1 MLIMNI
7 FFFFIIG
14 FLMMILSL
22 IFLYLKMSLL
32 MEWVFM
38 FINSMNME
46 FIIYLDWISLMFLS
60 LVLTISSFVMMYS
73 LKYMEGDKYMDRFF
87 LLLMMFVLSMLF
99 LIVCPNIMG
108 LLLGWDGLGLISYC
122 LVIYYQNI
130 KSFNS
135 GMITVLLNRV
145 GDVGILMM
153 ISLLVILGSWNMMF
167 YEVEFF
173 LLSLLMVMSAFTK
186 SAQLPFSVW
195 LPLAMAAPTPV
206 SSLVHSSTLVTA
218 GVYLVMRYNY
228 FLMDNNIMELM
239 LFISSSTMFM
249 SGLMANFEFDLK
261 KIIALSTLSQLG
273 LMMSILSLGKVDLGF
288 MHLVIH
294 ALFKSLLFMCSGI
307 LIHQM
312 NNNQDIRFMGSLIS
326 YYPFVSVVFF
336 ISLLSLCGFPFF
348 SGYYSKDL
356 IMEIFLMSKMN
367 LFSLLMLMV
376 ATMFTVSY
384 SVRLLIFVFF
394 NYINKSNYFILVS
407 EDFLMSLSMVFL
419 YFYSLMIGH
428 FLISLIDEDL
438 IILNLFE
445 KLLVLQVCLIGVL
458 VGWVL
463 SFMNFINMSNMSKLY
478 LSSMWGLNILYSKIS
493 YYPMK
498 FSFMLYSTFDK
509 GILEY
514 LFVYNMKKG
523 FLKSFLSFLSLNYF
537 VYLNLFTLL
546 YVLIMLALTMMSMS
560 MEEVYLEYFE
570 SLDLEY
576 LESKL
581 ESA

>member
-7 FFFFIIG
+7 FFFFAIG
-14 FLMMILSL
+14 LLMMVFSL

-38 FINSMNME
+38 FVNSMNME
-46 FIIYLDWISLMFLS
+46 FMIYLDWISLMFLS

-73 LKYMEGDKYMDRFF
+73 LKYMEGDKYIDRFF

-99 LIVCPNIMG
+99 LIICPNIMG

-122 LVIYYQNI
+122 LVIYYQNS

-153 ISLLVILGSWNMMF
+153 ISLLVILGSWNLMF
-167 YEVEFF
+167 YEMEFF

-218 GVYLVMRYNY
+218 GVYLLMRYNY

-356 IMEIFLMSKMN
+356 IMEVFLMSKTN
-367 LFSLLMLMV
+367 LFSLLMLLI
-376 ATMFTVSY
+376 ATLFTVSY
-384 SVRLLIFVFF
+384 SVRLVILVFF

-407 EDFLMSLSMVFL
+407 EDCLMSMSMVLL

-438 IILNLFE
+438 VILNLFE
-445 KLLVLQVCLIGVL
+445 KLLVLQICL
-458 VGWVL
+458 VGVFLGWVF
-463 SFMNFINMSNMSKLY
+463 SFKDFIKMSNLTKLY

-546 YVLIMLALTMMSMS
+546 YVLVLLALAMINMSMV
-560 MEEVYLEYFE
+560 EEM
-570 SLDLEY
+570 DLEY

>member
-14 FLMMILSL
+14 ILMMIASL
-22 IFLYLKMSLL
+22 VFLYLKMSLL
-32 MEWVFM
+32 MEWIFM
-38 FINSMNME
+38 SINSMNME

-60 LVLTISSFVMMYS
+60 LVLTISSFVMTYS
-73 LKYMEGDKYMDRFF
+73 LSYMEGDKYIDRFF

-122 LVIYYQNI
+122 LVIYYQNT

-153 ISLLVILGSWNMMF
+153 ISLLVILGSWNLMF
-167 YEVEFF
+167 YEMEFF
-173 LLSLLMVMSAFTK
+173 LLSLLMLMSAFTK

-218 GVYLVMRYNY
+218 GVYLLMRYNY

-249 SGLMANFEFDLK
+249 SGLMANFECDLK

-326 YYPFVSVVFF
+326 YYPFVSVVFY

-367 LFSLLMLMV
+367 LFSLFMLLI
-376 ATMFTVSY
+376 ATLFTVSY
-384 SVRLLIFVFF
+384 SVRLVILVFF

-407 EDFLMSLSMVFL
+407 EDYLMSLSMVLL

-428 FLISLIDEDL
+428 FLIKLIDEEL

-445 KLLVLQVCLIGVL
+445 KLLVLQICL
-458 VGWVL
+458 VGVIVGWIF
-463 SFMNFINMSNMSKLY
+463 SFKDFIKMSNITKLY
-478 LSSMWGLNILYSKIS
+478 LSSMWGLDILYSKIS

-546 YVLIMLALTMMSMS
+546 YVLILLALTMISMS
-560 MEEVYLEYFE
+560 MEEM
-570 SLDLEY
+570 DLAY

>member
-1 MLIMNI
+1 M
-7 FFFFIIG
+7 FF
-14 FLMMILSL
+14 SL
-22 IFLYLKMSLL
+22 IFLYLKLSLL

-38 FINSMNME
+38 SFNSMNLE
-46 FIIYLDWISLMFLS
+46 FIIYLDWVSFMFLS
-60 LVLTISSFVMMYS
+60 LVLMISSFVMTYS
-73 LKYMEGDKYMDRFF
+73 LSYMHGDINIERFF
-87 LLLMMFVLSMLF
+87 LLLMMFVLSMLL
-99 LIVCPNIMG
+99 LIICPNIMG

-122 LVIYYQNI
+122 LVIYYQNN

-153 ISLLVILGSWNMMF
+153 ISLLMILGSWNLMF
-167 YEVEFF
+167 YEMEFF
-173 LLSLLMVMSAFTK
+173 YLSLLMVLSAFTK
-186 SAQLPFSVW
+186 SAQLPFSTW

-218 GVYLVMRYNY
+218 GVYLLMRYNY
-228 FLMDNNIMELM
+228 FLMSNNVTELM
-239 LFISSSTMFM
+239 LFISSSTMLM

-273 LMMSILSLGKVDLGF
+273 LMMSILSIGKVDLGF

-367 LFSLLMLMV
+367 LFSLLMLLV
-376 ATMFTVSY
+376 ATLFTVSY
-384 SVRLLIFVFF
+384 SVRLLILVFF
-394 NYINKSNYFILVS
+394 NYINKSNYFILLS
-407 EDFLMSLSMVFL
+407 EDLLMSLSMVLL
-419 YFYSLMIGH
+419 YFYSLMVGH
-428 FLISLIDEDL
+428 FLIKLIDEDL
-438 IILNLFE
+438 IILKLVE
-445 KLLVLQVCLIGVL
+445 KILVLQICFVGVL
-458 VGWVL
+458 VGWIL
-463 SFMNFINMSNMSKLY
+463 SFKDFTNMSNFCKLY
-478 LSSMWGLNILYSKIS
+478 LSSMWGLNILYNKIS

-498 FSFMLYSTFDK
+498 FSFLLYSVFDK

-514 LFVYNMKKG
+514 LFVYNMKKS
-523 FLKSFLSFLSLNYF
+523 FLKSFFSFLSLNYF
-537 VYLNLFTLL
+537 MYLNLFTFV
-546 YVLIMLALTMMSMS
+546 YVLIILFLTMVSMS
-560 MEEVYLEYFE
+560 LN
-570 SLDLEY
+570 SLD
-576 LESKL
+576 
-581 ESA
+581 